1 MEKKNK
7 RIRNAIQS
15 AGVKYWEVADAI
27 GIADTTFARW
37 LRHEL
42 PDDKQKQIL
51 KMIDEL
57 KEGKA

>member
-1 MEKKNK
+1 MQNEA
-7 RIRNAIQS
+7 IRKSIS
-15 AGVKYWEVADAI
+15 DSGLKYWEVADAI

-51 KMIDEL
+51 SAIEQL
-57 KEGKA
+57 EKERK